1 MMISRPLRKFF
12 WLMQSFFLRHK
23 AIITAA
29 AGGGILV
36 FLGFKNLLPL
46 FASLIKP
53 TVRIGIIGNYRWSN
67 LPASVTQKISRGLTK
82 INSDGQPQPDILDH
96 WEINDSGTIYRLYLQ
111 PDIFWTNG
119 TPVTAWDI
127 HLDLTGV
134 NLQIVDNLT
143 LELQLAEPYAPLL
156 AVLSRPLFK
165 DNQFG
170 AGDFRIKSVRYHLD
184 YLQALDLTG
193 NKKNLSYRFYPS
205 LANAWLGFRL
215 GEVDRL
221 ENLPT
226 NPLTD
231 RWQKRINLTSQINN
245 QAYTALIFNQNH
257 PLLAD
262 KTLRQALAYGLE
274 QKSASPQNRALSP
287 ISPDS
292 WAYNPKVKTYE
303 FSPQQA
309 KEMFAK
315 FSQEATV
322 SGRLELTLGTSEAFL
337 NQAEKIAASWESV
350 LDIQTNVKVV
360 SAIEPDWQ
368 ILLIYQEIPDDPDQH
383 ALWHSTQDT
392 NISHYSDLKIDKLL
406 EDGRRTLDMSKRKEI
421 YQDFQRFLAEDLP
434 AIFLEHPVVYNI
446 SRRP

>member
-1 MMISRPLRKFF
+1 
-12 WLMQSFFLRHK
+12 
-23 AIITAA
+23 
-29 AGGGILV
+29 
-36 FLGFKNLLPL
+36 
-46 FASLIKP
+46 
-53 TVRIGIIGNYRWSN
+53 
-67 LPASVTQKISRGLTK
+67 
-82 INSDGQPQPDILDH
+82 
-96 WEINDSGTIYRLYLQ
+96 
-111 PDIFWTNG
+111 
-119 TPVTAWDI
+119 
-127 HLDLTGV
+127 
-134 NLQIVDNLT
+134 
-143 LELQLAEPYAPLL
+143 
-156 AVLSRPLFK
+156 
-165 DNQFG
+165 
-170 AGDFRIKSVRYHLD
+170 
-184 YLQALDLTG
+184 LDLTG

-368 ILLIYQEIPDDPDQH
+368 ILLIYHEIPDDPDQH